1 MEHGIIITGDN
12 GRKEHLTAAQ
22 GILLQSFS
30 APAPAPKLYK
40 VEIDGSDGDK
50 DYTGV
55 FGEVKYKNRP
65 VTATLNISKNLN
77 HSEQLEFHSKLLTL
91 WQGENVKL
99 FYWGTPDR
107 YYYGRL
113 TIGDIKNGVFS
124 ISLDAEPYAYIEQR
138 KVYTVSASNVQ
149 QTLTV
154 SNRGKTIMPTIT
166 VTGEAKILIN
176 GNSFALSAG
185 THKIINIQFA
195 KASNTVV
202 TYSGSGTIT
211 FEFQERVL

>member
-12 GRKEHLTAAQ
+12 GRKEYLTASQ
-22 GILLQSFS
+22 GVLLQNFS

-55 FGEVKYKNRP
+55 FGEVKYKNRT
-65 VTATLNISKNLN
+65 VTATLNIGKHLN
-77 HSEQLEFHSKLLTL
+77 YTEQLEFHSKLLTL

-113 TIGDIKNGVFS
+113 TIGDIKSGVFS

-138 KVYTVSASNVQ
+138 KVYTVTASDVQ

-154 SNRGKTIMPTIT
+154 ANRGKTIIPAIT
-166 VTGEAKILIN
+166 VTGEAKIIIN
-176 GNSFALSAG
+176 GNSFSLSAG

-195 KASNTVV
+195 KVSNTSL